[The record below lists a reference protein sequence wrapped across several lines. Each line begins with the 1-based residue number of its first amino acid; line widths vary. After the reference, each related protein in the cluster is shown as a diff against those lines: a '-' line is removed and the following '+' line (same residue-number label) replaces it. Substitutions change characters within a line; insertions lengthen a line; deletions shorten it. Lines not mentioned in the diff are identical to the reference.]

1 MLLSMKRKESYLL
14 RLEIFNNIAE
24 NIKNS
29 GIVEKFIKEN
39 GYDIELAYGT
49 FPDRPYDSKAIWGN
63 PTRIQKIMSKNAEE
77 ISGYYS

>member
-29 GIVEKFIKEN
+29 GIVEKFIKELSATLEGIVIN
-39 GYDIELAYGT
+39 I
-49 FPDRPYDSKAIWGN
+49 
-63 PTRIQKIMSKNAEE
+63 
-77 ISGYYS
+77 

>member
-29 GIVEKFIKEN
+29 GIVEKFIKYT
-39 GYDIELAYGT
+39 GH
-49 FPDRPYDSKAIWGN
+49 PYTAVHL
-63 PTRIQKIMSKNAEE
+63 
-77 ISGYYS
+77 

>member
-29 GIVEKFIKEN
+29 GIVEKFIKEKYT
-39 GYDIELAYGT
+39 YDLTKEEKLYLMIH
-49 FPDRPYDSKAIWGN
+49 
-63 PTRIQKIMSKNAEE
+63 IQRVTENK
-77 ISGYYS
+77 